1 MELKNPSDN
10 LHIYRQVSSV
20 PEDAQKPFESSW
32 GKTLT
37 EINGMWRLQKLTELF
52 GPCGEGWY
60 TEVTRQERVSF
71 PNGEVCVF
79 TDINLYLKDTK
90 TGKWSKPIR
99 GTGGNRLVLKNAE
112 GLFIDDEAYKKAYT
126 DALGIACKALGF
138 GADIYWGRNDSKY
151 DSGTAT
157 TASPSAKDRDTK
169 AASAG
174 SGNQAEPVAQAE
186 AAENQKGLPELS
198 PEHPRWDAFIS
209 WAAKKPKDKPAWQLK
224 SAIRKQW
231 TITDANFS
239 QLMKLAGRA
248 S

>member
-10 LHIYRQVSSV
+10 LHIYKQVSSV

-32 GKTLT
+32 GKQLT
-37 EINGMWRLQKLTELF
+37 EINGMWRIQKLTELF
-52 GPCGEGWY
+52 GPCGEGWF
-60 TEVTRQERVSF
+60 TEVTRQERVDF

-79 TDINLYLKDTK
+79 TDITLYLKDTK
-90 TGKWSKPIR
+90 TGRWSKPIR
-99 GTGGNRLVLKNAE
+99 GTGGNRLVLKNAD

-157 TASPSAKDRDTK
+157 TASPSAKASDSKPET
-169 AASAG
+169 AAAP
-174 SGNQAEPVAQAE
+174 QKTETT
-186 AAENQKGLPELS
+186 ENVKGLPELS
-198 PEHPRWDAFIS
+198 PSHPRWDAFIS
-209 WAAKKPKDKPAWQLK
+209 WAAKKPKDKPSWQLR

-231 TITDANFS
+231 TITDANFTE
-239 QLMKLAGRA
+239 LMKLAGRA

>member
-10 LHIYRQVSSV
+10 LHIYKQVSSV

-32 GKTLT
+32 GKQLT
-37 EINGMWRLQKLTELF
+37 EINGMWRIQKLTELF
-52 GPCGEGWY
+52 GPCGEGWF
-60 TEVTRQERVSF
+60 TEVTRQERVDF

-90 TGKWSKPIR
+90 TGRWSKPIR
-99 GTGGNRLVLKNAE
+99 GTGGNRLVLKNAD

-157 TASPSAKDRDTK
+157 TASPSAKASDSKPET
-169 AASAG
+169 AAAPQKTETTES
-174 SGNQAEPVAQAE
+174 V
-186 AAENQKGLPELS
+186 KGLPELS
-198 PEHPRWDAFIS
+198 PSHPRWDAFIS
-209 WAAKKPKDKPAWQLK
+209 WAAKKPKDKPSWQLR

-231 TITDANFS
+231 TITDANFTE
-239 QLMKLAGRA
+239 LMKLAGRA

>member
-37 EINGMWRLQKLTELF
+37 EINGMWRIQKLTELF
-52 GPCGEGWY
+52 GPCGEGWF
-60 TEVTRQERVSF
+60 TEVTRQERVDF

-90 TGKWSKPIR
+90 TGRGSKPIR
-99 GTGGNRLVLKNAE
+99 GTGGNRLVLKNAD

-157 TASPSAKDRDTK
+157 TASPSAKEVEKKPETV
-169 AASAG
+169 AAPQ
-174 SGNQAEPVAQAE
+174 NAETAE
-186 AAENQKGLPELS
+186 SVKGLPELS
-198 PEHPRWDAFIS
+198 PSHPRWDAFIS
-209 WAAKKPKDKPAWQLK
+209 WAAKKPKDKPSWQLR

-231 TITDANFS
+231 TITDANFTE
-239 QLMKLAGRA
+239 LMKLAGRA

>member
-10 LHIYRQVSSV
+10 LHIYKQVRSV

-37 EINGMWRLQKLTELF
+37 EINGMWRIQKLTELF
-52 GPCGEGWY
+52 GPCGEGWF
-60 TEVTRQERVSF
+60 TEVTRQERVDF

-90 TGKWSKPIR
+90 TGRWSKPIR
-99 GTGGNRLVLKNAE
+99 GTGGNRLVLKNAD

-157 TASPSAKDRDTK
+157 TASPSVK
-169 AASAG
+169 AS
-174 SGNQAEPVAQAE
+174 EKKPE
-186 AAENQKGLPELS
+186 TAAAPQKTETTENVKGLPELS
-198 PEHPRWDAFIS
+198 PSHPRWDAFIS
-209 WAAKKPKDKPAWQLK
+209 WAAKKPKDKPSWQLR

-231 TITDANFS
+231 TITDANFTE
-239 QLMKLAGRA
+239 LMKLAGRA

>member
-37 EINGMWRLQKLTELF
+37 EINGMWRIQKLTELF
-52 GPCGEGWY
+52 GPCGEGWF
-60 TEVTRQERVSF
+60 TEVTRQERVDF

-90 TGKWSKPIR
+90 SGRWSKPIR
-99 GTGGNRLVLKNAE
+99 GTGGNRLVLKNAD

-157 TASPSAKDRDTK
+157 TASSSAKESDSKPETAAAPQK
-169 AASAG
+169 AETTES
-174 SGNQAEPVAQAE
+174 V
-186 AAENQKGLPELS
+186 KGLPELS
-198 PEHPRWDAFIS
+198 PSHPRWDAFIS
-209 WAAKKPKDKPAWQLK
+209 WAAKKPKDKPSWQLR

-231 TITDANFS
+231 TITDANFTE
-239 QLMKLAGRA
+239 LMRLAGRA

>member
-10 LHIYRQVSSV
+10 LHIYKQVSSV

-32 GKTLT
+32 GKKLT
-37 EINGMWRLQKLTELF
+37 EINGMWRIQKLTELF
-52 GPCGEGWY
+52 GPCGEGWF
-60 TEVTRQERVSF
+60 TEVTRQERVDF

-90 TGKWSKPIR
+90 SGRWSKPIR
-99 GTGGNRLVLKNAE
+99 GTGGNRLVLKNAD

-138 GADIYWGRNDSKY
+138 GADIYWGRNESKY

-157 TASPSAKDRDTK
+157 TASSSAKESDSKPET
-169 AASAG
+169 
-174 SGNQAEPVAQAE
+174 
-186 AAENQKGLPELS
+186 AENVKGLPELS
-198 PEHPRWDAFIS
+198 PSHPRWDAFIS
-209 WAAKKPKDKPAWQLK
+209 WAAKKPKDKPSWQLR

-231 TITDANFS
+231 TITDANFTE
-239 QLMKLAGRA
+239 LMRLAGRA

>member
-10 LHIYRQVSSV
+10 LHIYKQVRSV

-37 EINGMWRLQKLTELF
+37 EINGMWRIQKLTELF
-52 GPCGEGWY
+52 GPCGEGWF
-60 TEVTRQERVSF
+60 TEVTRQERVDF

-90 TGKWSKPIR
+90 TGRWSKPIR
-99 GTGGNRLVLKNAE
+99 GTGGNRLVLKNAD

-157 TASPSAKDRDTK
+157 TASPSAKEVEKKPETV
-169 AASAG
+169 AAP
-174 SGNQAEPVAQAE
+174 QKTET
-186 AAENQKGLPELS
+186 AENVKGLPELS
-198 PEHPRWDAFIS
+198 PSHPRWDAFIS
-209 WAAKKPKDKPAWQLK
+209 WAAKKPKDKPSWQLR

-231 TITDANFS
+231 TITDANFTE
-239 QLMKLAGRA
+239 LMRLAGRA

>member
-10 LHIYRQVSSV
+10 LHIYKQVSSV

-32 GKTLT
+32 GKKLT
-37 EINGMWRLQKLTELF
+37 EINSMWRIQKLTELF
-52 GPCGEGWY
+52 GPCGEGWF
-60 TEVTRQERVSF
+60 TEVTRQERVDF

-90 TGKWSKPIR
+90 TGRWSKPIR
-99 GTGGNRLVLKNAE
+99 GTGGNRLVLKNAD

-157 TASPSAKDRDTK
+157 TASPSAKASDSKPET
-169 AASAG
+169 AAAPQKTETTES
-174 SGNQAEPVAQAE
+174 V
-186 AAENQKGLPELS
+186 KGLPELS
-198 PEHPRWDAFIS
+198 PSHPRWDAFIS
-209 WAAKKPKDKPAWQLK
+209 WAAKKPKDKPSWQLR

-231 TITDANFS
+231 TITDANFTE
-239 QLMKLAGRA
+239 LMRLAGRA

>member
-10 LHIYRQVSSV
+10 LHIYKQVSSV

-37 EINGMWRLQKLTELF
+37 EINGMWRIQKLTELF
-52 GPCGEGWY
+52 GPCGEGWF
-60 TEVTRQERVSF
+60 TEVTRQERVDF

-90 TGKWSKPIR
+90 TGRWSKPIR
-99 GTGGNRLVLKNAE
+99 GTGGNRLVLKNAD

-157 TASPSAKDRDTK
+157 TTSPSAKESEKKPET
-169 AASAG
+169 
-174 SGNQAEPVAQAE
+174 E
-186 AAENQKGLPELS
+186 AATQKTETAENVKGLPELS
-198 PEHPRWDAFIS
+198 PSHPRWDAFIS
-209 WAAKKPKDKPAWQLK
+209 WAAKKPKDKPSWQLR

-231 TITDANFS
+231 TITDANFTE
-239 QLMKLAGRA
+239 LMKLAGRA

>member
-10 LHIYRQVSSV
+10 LHIYKQVSSV

-37 EINGMWRLQKLTELF
+37 EINGMWRIQKLTELF
-52 GPCGEGWY
+52 GPCGEGWF
-60 TEVTRQERVSF
+60 TEVTRQERVDF

-90 TGKWSKPIR
+90 TGRWSKPIR
-99 GTGGNRLVLKNAE
+99 GTGGNRLVLKNAD

-157 TASPSAKDRDTK
+157 TASPSAKESEKKPET
-169 AASAG
+169 
-174 SGNQAEPVAQAE
+174 E
-186 AAENQKGLPELS
+186 AATQKTETAESVKGLPELS
-198 PEHPRWDAFIS
+198 PSHPRWDAFIS
-209 WAAKKPKDKPAWQLK
+209 WAAKKPKDKPSWQLR

-231 TITDANFS
+231 TITDANFTE
-239 QLMKLAGRA
+239 LMKLAGRA

>member
-10 LHIYRQVSSV
+10 LHIYKQVSSV

-32 GKTLT
+32 GKKLT
-37 EINGMWRLQKLTELF
+37 EINGMWRIQKLTELF
-52 GPCGEGWY
+52 GPCGEGWF
-60 TEVTRQERVSF
+60 TEVTRQERVDF

-90 TGKWSKPIR
+90 TGRWSKPIR
-99 GTGGNRLVLKNAE
+99 GTGGNRLVLKNAD

-157 TASPSAKDRDTK
+157 TASPSAKASDSKPET
-169 AASAG
+169 AAAPQKTETTDS
-174 SGNQAEPVAQAE
+174 V
-186 AAENQKGLPELS
+186 KGLPELS
-198 PEHPRWDAFIS
+198 PSHPRWDAFIS
-209 WAAKKPKDKPAWQLK
+209 WAAKKPKDKPSWQLR

-231 TITDANFS
+231 TITDANFTE
-239 QLMKLAGRA
+239 LMKLAGRA

>member
-10 LHIYRQVSSV
+10 LHIYKQVRSV

-37 EINGMWRLQKLTELF
+37 EINGMWRIQKLTELF
-52 GPCGEGWY
+52 GPCGEGWF
-60 TEVTRQERVSF
+60 TEVTRQERVDF

-90 TGKWSKPIR
+90 TGRWSKPIR
-99 GTGGNRLVLKNAE
+99 GTGGNRLVLKNAD

-157 TASPSAKDRDTK
+157 TTSPSATESEKKPET
-169 AASAG
+169 AAAT
-174 SGNQAEPVAQAE
+174 QKTET
-186 AAENQKGLPELS
+186 AENVKGLPELS
-198 PEHPRWDAFIS
+198 PSHPRWDAFIS
-209 WAAKKPKDKPAWQLK
+209 WAAKKPKDKPSWQLR

-231 TITDANFS
+231 TITDANFTE
-239 QLMKLAGRA
+239 LMKLAGRA

>member
-10 LHIYRQVSSV
+10 LHIYKQVSSV

-37 EINGMWRLQKLTELF
+37 EINGMWRIQKLTELF
-52 GPCGEGWY
+52 GPCGEGWF
-60 TEVTRQERVSF
+60 TEVTRQERVDF

-90 TGKWSKPIR
+90 SGRWSKPIR
-99 GTGGNRLVLKNAE
+99 GTGGNRLVLKNAD

-157 TASPSAKDRDTK
+157 TASPSAKEVEK
-169 AASAG
+169 VAAPQ
-174 SGNQAEPVAQAE
+174 NAETTESV
-186 AAENQKGLPELS
+186 KGLPELS
-198 PEHPRWDAFIS
+198 PSHPRWDAFIS
-209 WAAKKPKDKPAWQLK
+209 WAAKKPKDKPSWQLR

-231 TITDANFS
+231 TITDANFTE
-239 QLMKLAGRA
+239 LMRLAGRA

>member
-10 LHIYRQVSSV
+10 LHIYRQVRSV

-37 EINGMWRLQKLTELF
+37 EINGMWRIQKLTELF
-52 GPCGEGWY
+52 GPCGEGWF
-60 TEVTRQERVSF
+60 TEVTRQERVDF
-71 PNGEVCVF
+71 PNGEICVF

-90 TGKWSKPIR
+90 TGRWSKPIR
-99 GTGGNRLVLKNAE
+99 GTGGNRLVLKNAD

-157 TASPSAKDRDTK
+157 TASPSAKASDSKPET
-169 AASAG
+169 AAAPQKTETTDS
-174 SGNQAEPVAQAE
+174 V
-186 AAENQKGLPELS
+186 KGLPELS
-198 PEHPRWDAFIS
+198 PSHPRWDAFIS
-209 WAAKKPKDKPAWQLK
+209 WAAKKPKDKPSWQLR

-231 TITDANFS
+231 TITDANFTE
-239 QLMKLAGRA
+239 LMRLAGRA

>member
-10 LHIYRQVSSV
+10 LHIYKQVSSV

-32 GKTLT
+32 GKKLT
-37 EINGMWRLQKLTELF
+37 EINGMWRIQKLTELF
-52 GPCGEGWY
+52 GPCGEGWF
-60 TEVTRQERVSF
+60 TEVTRQERVDF

-90 TGKWSKPIR
+90 TGRWSKPIR
-99 GTGGNRLVLKNAE
+99 GTGGNRLVLKNAD

-157 TASPSAKDRDTK
+157 TASPSAKASDSKPET
-169 AASAG
+169 AAAPQKTETTES
-174 SGNQAEPVAQAE
+174 V
-186 AAENQKGLPELS
+186 KGLPELS
-198 PEHPRWDAFIS
+198 PSHPRWDAFIS
-209 WAAKKPKDKPAWQLK
+209 WAAKKPKDKPSWQLR

-231 TITDANFS
+231 TITDANFTE
-239 QLMKLAGRA
+239 LMKLAGRA

>member
-10 LHIYRQVSSV
+10 LHIYRQVRSV

-32 GKTLT
+32 GKKLT
-37 EINGMWRLQKLTELF
+37 EINGMWRIQKLTELF
-52 GPCGEGWY
+52 GPCGEGWF
-60 TEVTRQERVSF
+60 TEVTRQERVDF

-90 TGKWSKPIR
+90 TGRWSKPIR
-99 GTGGNRLVLKNAE
+99 GTGGNRLVLKNAD

-157 TASPSAKDRDTK
+157 TASPSAKESDSKPET
-169 AASAG
+169 AASP
-174 SGNQAEPVAQAE
+174 QKTETT
-186 AAENQKGLPELS
+186 ENVKGLPELS
-198 PEHPRWDAFIS
+198 PSHPRWDAFIS
-209 WAAKKPKDKPAWQLK
+209 WAAKKPKDKPSWQLR

-231 TITDANFS
+231 TISGANFTE
-239 QLMKLAGRA
+239 LMRLAGRA

>member
-10 LHIYRQVSSV
+10 LHIYKQVSSV

-32 GKTLT
+32 GKKLT
-37 EINGMWRLQKLTELF
+37 EINSMWRIQKLTELF
-52 GPCGEGWY
+52 GPCGEGWF
-60 TEVTRQERVSF
+60 TEVTRQERVDF

-90 TGKWSKPIR
+90 TGRWSKPIR
-99 GTGGNRLVLKNAE
+99 GTGGNRLVLKNAD

-157 TASPSAKDRDTK
+157 TASPSAKASDSKPET
-169 AASAG
+169 AAAP
-174 SGNQAEPVAQAE
+174 QKPET
-186 AAENQKGLPELS
+186 AENVNGLPELS
-198 PEHPRWDAFIS
+198 PSHPRWDAFIS
-209 WAAKKPKDKPAWQLK
+209 WAAKKPKDKPSWQLR

-231 TITDANFS
+231 TITDANFTE
-239 QLMKLAGRA
+239 LMKLAGRA

>member
-32 GKTLT
+32 GKKLT
-37 EINGMWRLQKLTELF
+37 EINGMWRIQKLTELF
-52 GPCGEGWY
+52 GPCGEGWF
-60 TEVTRQERVSF
+60 TEVTRQERVDF
-71 PNGEVCVF
+71 PNGEICVF

-90 TGKWSKPIR
+90 TGRWSKPIR
-99 GTGGNRLVLKNAE
+99 GTGGNRLLLKNAD

-157 TASPSAKDRDTK
+157 TASPSAKASDSKPET
-169 AASAG
+169 AAAPQKTETTDS
-174 SGNQAEPVAQAE
+174 V
-186 AAENQKGLPELS
+186 KGLPELS
-198 PEHPRWDAFIS
+198 PSHPRWDAFIS
-209 WAAKKPKDKPAWQLK
+209 WAAKKPKDKPSWQLR

-231 TITDANFS
+231 TITDANFTE
-239 QLMKLAGRA
+239 LMKLAGRA

>member
-10 LHIYRQVSSV
+10 LHIYKQVSSV

-37 EINGMWRLQKLTELF
+37 EINGMWRIQKLTELF
-52 GPCGEGWY
+52 GPCGEGWF
-60 TEVTRQERVSF
+60 TEVTRQERVDF

-90 TGKWSKPIR
+90 TGRWSKPIR
-99 GTGGNRLVLKNAE
+99 GTGGNRLVLKNAD

-157 TASPSAKDRDTK
+157 TASPSAKASDSKPET
-169 AASAG
+169 AAAPQKTETTES
-174 SGNQAEPVAQAE
+174 V
-186 AAENQKGLPELS
+186 KGLSELS
-198 PEHPRWDAFIS
+198 PSHPRWDAFIS
-209 WAAKKPKDKPAWQLK
+209 WAAKKPKDKPSWQLR

-231 TITDANFS
+231 TITDANFTE
-239 QLMKLAGRA
+239 LMKLAGRA

>member
-10 LHIYRQVSSV
+10 LHIYRQVRSV

-32 GKTLT
+32 GKKLT
-37 EINGMWRLQKLTELF
+37 EINSMWRIQKLTELF
-52 GPCGEGWY
+52 GPCGEGWF
-60 TEVTRQERVSF
+60 TEVTRQERVDF

-90 TGKWSKPIR
+90 TGRWSKPIR
-99 GTGGNRLVLKNAE
+99 GTGGNRLVLKNAD

-157 TASPSAKDRDTK
+157 TASPSAKASDSKPET
-169 AASAG
+169 AAAP
-174 SGNQAEPVAQAE
+174 QKTETT
-186 AAENQKGLPELS
+186 ENVKGLPELS
-198 PEHPRWDAFIS
+198 PSHPRWDAFIS
-209 WAAKKPKDKPAWQLK
+209 WAAKKPKDKPSWQLR

-231 TITDANFS
+231 TITDANFTE
-239 QLMKLAGRA
+239 LMRLAGRA

>member
-10 LHIYRQVSSV
+10 LHIYKQVSSV

-32 GKTLT
+32 GKKLT
-37 EINGMWRLQKLTELF
+37 EINGMWRIQKLTELF
-52 GPCGEGWY
+52 GPCGEGWF
-60 TEVTRQERVSF
+60 TEVTRQERVDF

-90 TGKWSKPIR
+90 TGRWSKPIR
-99 GTGGNRLVLKNAE
+99 GTGGNRLVLKNAD

-157 TASPSAKDRDTK
+157 TASPSAKEVEKKPETV
-169 AASAG
+169 AAQQ
-174 SGNQAEPVAQAE
+174 NAET
-186 AAENQKGLPELS
+186 AENVKGRPGLS
-198 PEHPRWDAFIS
+198 PSHPRWDAFIS
-209 WAAKKPKDKPAWQLK
+209 WAAKKPKDKPSWQLR

-231 TITDANFS
+231 TITDANFTE
-239 QLMKLAGRA
+239 LMKLAGRA

>member
-10 LHIYRQVSSV
+10 LHIYRQVRSV

-32 GKTLT
+32 GKKLT
-37 EINGMWRLQKLTELF
+37 EINGMWRIQKLTELF
-52 GPCGEGWY
+52 GPCGEGWF
-60 TEVTRQERVSF
+60 TEVTRQERVDF

-90 TGKWSKPIR
+90 TGRWSKPIR
-99 GTGGNRLVLKNAE
+99 GTGGNRLVLKNAD

-157 TASPSAKDRDTK
+157 TASPSAKASDSKPET
-169 AASAG
+169 AAAPQKTETTDS
-174 SGNQAEPVAQAE
+174 V
-186 AAENQKGLPELS
+186 KGLPELS
-198 PEHPRWDAFIS
+198 PSHPRWDAFIS
-209 WAAKKPKDKPAWQLK
+209 WAAKKPKDKPSWQLR

-231 TITDANFS
+231 TITDANFTE
-239 QLMKLAGRA
+239 LMKLAGRA

>member
-32 GKTLT
+32 GKKLT
-37 EINGMWRLQKLTELF
+37 EINGMWRIQKLTELF
-52 GPCGEGWY
+52 GPCGEGWF
-60 TEVTRQERVSF
+60 TEVTRQERVDF

-90 TGKWSKPIR
+90 TGRWSKPIR
-99 GTGGNRLVLKNAE
+99 GTGGNRLVLKNAD

-157 TASPSAKDRDTK
+157 TASPSAKASESKPET
-169 AASAG
+169 AAAPQKTETTDS
-174 SGNQAEPVAQAE
+174 V
-186 AAENQKGLPELS
+186 KGLPELS
-198 PEHPRWDAFIS
+198 PSHPRWDAFIS
-209 WAAKKPKDKPAWQLK
+209 WAAKKPKDKPSWQLR

-231 TITDANFS
+231 TITDANFTE
-239 QLMKLAGRA
+239 LMKLAGRA

>member
-10 LHIYRQVSSV
+10 LHIYKQVSSV

-32 GKTLT
+32 GKKLT
-37 EINGMWRLQKLTELF
+37 EINGMWRIQKLTELF
-52 GPCGEGWY
+52 GPCGEGWF
-60 TEVTRQERVSF
+60 TEVTRQERVDF

-90 TGKWSKPIR
+90 TGRWTKPIR
-99 GTGGNRLVLKNAE
+99 GTGGNRLVLKNAD

-157 TASPSAKDRDTK
+157 TASPSAKASDSKPET
-169 AASAG
+169 AAAPQKTETTES
-174 SGNQAEPVAQAE
+174 V
-186 AAENQKGLPELS
+186 KGLPELS
-198 PEHPRWDAFIS
+198 PSHPRWDAFIS
-209 WAAKKPKDKPAWQLK
+209 WAAKKPKDKPSWQLR

-231 TITDANFS
+231 TITDANFTE
-239 QLMKLAGRA
+239 LMKLAGRA

>member
-10 LHIYRQVSSV
+10 LHIYKQVQSV

-32 GKTLT
+32 GKKLT
-37 EINGMWRLQKLTELF
+37 EINSMWRLQKLTELF

-79 TDINLYLKDTK
+79 TDINLFLKDTK

-99 GTGGNRLVLKNAE
+99 GTGGNRLVLKNAD

-157 TASPSAKDRDTK
+157 TASPSARKTEHT
-169 AASAG
+169 AASLSA
-174 SGNQAEPVAQAE
+174 AE
-186 AAENQKGLPELS
+186 APEEQGVAADYQHGLPELS
-198 PEHPRWDAFIS
+198 PSHPRWDAFIS

>member
-10 LHIYRQVSSV
+10 LHIYKQVSSV

-32 GKTLT
+32 GKQLT
-37 EINGMWRLQKLTELF
+37 EINGMWRIQKLTELF
-52 GPCGEGWY
+52 GPCGEGWF
-60 TEVTRQERVSF
+60 TEVTRQERVDF

-90 TGKWSKPIR
+90 TGRWSKPIR
-99 GTGGNRLVLKNAE
+99 GTGGNRLVLKNAD

-157 TASPSAKDRDTK
+157 TASLSAKASDSKPET
-169 AASAG
+169 AAAP
-174 SGNQAEPVAQAE
+174 QKTETAESV
-186 AAENQKGLPELS
+186 KGLPELS
-198 PEHPRWDAFIS
+198 PSHPRWDAFIS
-209 WAAKKPKDKPAWQLK
+209 WAAKKPKDKPSWQLR

-231 TITDANFS
+231 TITDANFTE
-239 QLMKLAGRA
+239 LMKLAGRA

>member
-10 LHIYRQVSSV
+10 LHIYRQVRSV

-37 EINGMWRLQKLTELF
+37 EINGMWRIQKLTELF
-52 GPCGEGWY
+52 GPCGEGWF
-60 TEVTRQERVSF
+60 TEVTRQERVDF

-90 TGKWSKPIR
+90 TGRWSKPIR
-99 GTGGNRLVLKNAE
+99 GTGGNRLVLKNAD

-157 TASPSAKDRDTK
+157 TASPSAKASDSKPET
-169 AASAG
+169 AAAPQKTETTES
-174 SGNQAEPVAQAE
+174 V
-186 AAENQKGLPELS
+186 KGLPELS
-198 PEHPRWDAFIS
+198 PSHPRWDAFIS
-209 WAAKKPKDKPAWQLK
+209 WAAKKPKDKPSWQLR

-231 TITDANFS
+231 TITDANFTE
-239 QLMKLAGRA
+239 LMKLAGRA

>member
-10 LHIYRQVSSV
+10 LHIYKQVSSV

-37 EINGMWRLQKLTELF
+37 EINGMWRIQKLTELF
-52 GPCGEGWY
+52 GPCGEGWF
-60 TEVTRQERVSF
+60 TEVTRQERVDF

-90 TGKWSKPIR
+90 TGRWSKPIR
-99 GTGGNRLVLKNAE
+99 GTGGNRLVLKNAD

-157 TASPSAKDRDTK
+157 TASPSAKASDSKPET
-169 AASAG
+169 AAAPQKTETTES
-174 SGNQAEPVAQAE
+174 V
-186 AAENQKGLPELS
+186 KGLPELS
-198 PEHPRWDAFIS
+198 PSHPRWDAFIS
-209 WAAKKPKDKPAWQLK
+209 WAAKKPKDKPSWQLR

-231 TITDANFS
+231 TITDANFTE
-239 QLMKLAGRA
+239 LMKLAGRA

>member
-10 LHIYRQVSSV
+10 LHIYKQVSSV

-32 GKTLT
+32 GKKLT
-37 EINGMWRLQKLTELF
+37 EINGMWRIQKLTELF
-52 GPCGEGWY
+52 GPCGEGWF
-60 TEVTRQERVSF
+60 TEVTRQERVDF

-90 TGKWSKPIR
+90 TGRWSKPIR
-99 GTGGNRLVLKNAE
+99 GTGGNRLVLKNAD

-157 TASPSAKDRDTK
+157 TASPSAKEVEKKPETV
-169 AASAG
+169 AAP
-174 SGNQAEPVAQAE
+174 QKTET
-186 AAENQKGLPELS
+186 AENVKGLPELS
-198 PEHPRWDAFIS
+198 PSHPRWDAFIS
-209 WAAKKPKDKPAWQLK
+209 WAAKKPKDKPSWQLR

-231 TITDANFS
+231 TITDANFTE
-239 QLMKLAGRA
+239 LMKLAGRA

>member
-10 LHIYRQVSSV
+10 LHIYKQVSSV

-32 GKTLT
+32 GKKLT
-37 EINGMWRLQKLTELF
+37 EINGMWRIQKLTELF
-52 GPCGEGWY
+52 GPCGEGWF
-60 TEVTRQERVSF
+60 TEVTRQERVDF

-90 TGKWSKPIR
+90 TGRWSKPIR
-99 GTGGNRLVLKNAE
+99 GTGGNRLVLKNAD

-157 TASPSAKDRDTK
+157 TASPSAKEVEKKPKTV
-169 AASAG
+169 AAPQ
-174 SGNQAEPVAQAE
+174 NAETIESV
-186 AAENQKGLPELS
+186 KGLPELS
-198 PEHPRWDAFIS
+198 PSHPRWDAFIS
-209 WAAKKPKDKPAWQLK
+209 WAAKKPKDKPSWQLR

-231 TITDANFS
+231 TITDANFTE
-239 QLMKLAGRA
+239 LMKLAGRA

>member
-10 LHIYRQVSSV
+10 LHIYKQVRSV

-37 EINGMWRLQKLTELF
+37 EINGMWRIQKLTELF
-52 GPCGEGWY
+52 GPCGEGWF
-60 TEVTRQERVSF
+60 TEVTRQERVDF

-90 TGKWSKPIR
+90 TGRWSKPIR
-99 GTGGNRLVLKNAE
+99 GTGGNRLVLKNAD

-138 GADIYWGRNDSKY
+138 GADIYWGRNESKY

-157 TASPSAKDRDTK
+157 TASPSAKASDSKPET
-169 AASAG
+169 AAAP
-174 SGNQAEPVAQAE
+174 QKTET
-186 AAENQKGLPELS
+186 AENVKGLPELS
-198 PEHPRWDAFIS
+198 PSHPRWDAFIS
-209 WAAKKPKDKPAWQLK
+209 WAAKKPKDKPSWQLR

-231 TITDANFS
+231 TITDANFTE
-239 QLMKLAGRA
+239 LMRLAGRA

>member
-10 LHIYRQVSSV
+10 LHIYKQVQSV

-37 EINGMWRLQKLTELF
+37 EINGMWRIQKLTELF
-52 GPCGEGWY
+52 GPCGEGWF
-60 TEVTRQERVSF
+60 TEVTRQERVDF

-90 TGKWSKPIR
+90 TGRWSKPIR
-99 GTGGNRLVLKNAE
+99 GTGGNRLVLKNAD

-157 TASPSAKDRDTK
+157 TASPSAKASDSKPET
-169 AASAG
+169 AAAPQKTETTDS
-174 SGNQAEPVAQAE
+174 V
-186 AAENQKGLPELS
+186 KGLPELS
-198 PEHPRWDAFIS
+198 PSHPRWDAFIS
-209 WAAKKPKDKPAWQLK
+209 WAAKKPKDKPSWQLR

-231 TITDANFS
+231 TITDANFTE
-239 QLMKLAGRA
+239 LMKLAGRA

>member
-10 LHIYRQVSSV
+10 LHIYKQVSSV

-32 GKTLT
+32 GKKLT
-37 EINGMWRLQKLTELF
+37 EINSMWRIQKLTELF
-52 GPCGEGWY
+52 GPCGEGWF
-60 TEVTRQERVSF
+60 TEVTRQERVDF

-90 TGKWSKPIR
+90 TGRWSKPIR
-99 GTGGNRLVLKNAE
+99 GTGGNRLVLKNAD

-157 TASPSAKDRDTK
+157 TASPSAKASESKTET
-169 AASAG
+169 AAAP
-174 SGNQAEPVAQAE
+174 QKTETT
-186 AAENQKGLPELS
+186 ENVKGLPELS
-198 PEHPRWDAFIS
+198 PSHPRWDAFIS
-209 WAAKKPKDKPAWQLK
+209 WAAKKPKDKPSWQLR

-231 TITDANFS
+231 TITDANFTE
-239 QLMKLAGRA
+239 LMRLAGRA

>member
-10 LHIYRQVSSV
+10 LHIYRQVSNV
-20 PEDAQKPFESSW
+20 PEDAQKPSESSW
-32 GKTLT
+32 CKTLT
-37 EINGMWRLQKLTELF
+37 EINGMWRIQKLTELF
-52 GPCGEGWY
+52 GPCGEGWF
-60 TEVTRQERVSF
+60 TEVTRQERVDF
-71 PNGEVCVF
+71 PNGEICVF

-90 TGKWSKPIR
+90 TGRWSKPIR
-99 GTGGNRLVLKNAE
+99 GTGGNRLVLKNAD

-157 TASPSAKDRDTK
+157 TASPSAKASDSKPET
-169 AASAG
+169 AAAPQKTETTDS
-174 SGNQAEPVAQAE
+174 V
-186 AAENQKGLPELS
+186 KGLPELS
-198 PEHPRWDAFIS
+198 PSHPRWDAFIS
-209 WAAKKPKDKPAWQLK
+209 WAAKKPKDKPSWQLR

-231 TITDANFS
+231 TITDANFTE
-239 QLMKLAGRA
+239 LMKLAGRA

>member
-32 GKTLT
+32 GKKLT
-37 EINGMWRLQKLTELF
+37 EINGMWRIQKLTELF
-52 GPCGEGWY
+52 GPCGEGWF
-60 TEVTRQERVSF
+60 TEVTRQERVNF

-90 TGKWSKPIR
+90 TGRWSKPIR
-99 GTGGNRLVLKNAE
+99 GTGGNRLVLKNAD

-157 TASPSAKDRDTK
+157 TASPSAKESDSKPET
-169 AASAG
+169 AASPQKTETTE
-174 SGNQAEPVAQAE
+174 SV
-186 AAENQKGLPELS
+186 KGLPELS
-198 PEHPRWDAFIS
+198 PSHPRWDAFIS
-209 WAAKKPKDKPAWQLK
+209 WAAKKPKDKPSWQLR

-231 TITDANFS
+231 TITDANFTE
-239 QLMKLAGRA
+239 LMRLAGRA

>member
-10 LHIYRQVSSV
+10 LHIYKQVSSV

-37 EINGMWRLQKLTELF
+37 EINGMWRIQKLTELF
-52 GPCGEGWY
+52 GPCGEGWF
-60 TEVTRQERVSF
+60 TEVTRQERVDF

-90 TGKWSKPIR
+90 SGRWSKPIR
-99 GTGGNRLVLKNAE
+99 GTGGNRLVLKNAD

-157 TASPSAKDRDTK
+157 TASPSAKASDSKPET
-169 AASAG
+169 AAAPQKTETTDS
-174 SGNQAEPVAQAE
+174 V
-186 AAENQKGLPELS
+186 KGLPELS
-198 PEHPRWDAFIS
+198 PSHPRWDAFIS
-209 WAAKKPKDKPAWQLK
+209 WAAKKPKDKPSWQLR

-231 TITDANFS
+231 TITDANFTE
-239 QLMKLAGRA
+239 LMRLAGRA